1 MKTKVKVA
9 LISFSAIIGSSII
22 SGWYMYKSG
31 KEVGAQN
38 AMIEVNEG
46 IQQTAREN
54 GININYDYDPDSVQ
68 YILDNYKNVVDEN
81 KKYQE
86 EYNIKQNDLNE
97 TLRKNNE
104 TIKNLEDS
112 LKIYKD
118 ENTELKTQLSSI
130 PALKYVNAKLL
141 INGDESKTNDKNSLI
156 YIDNVPYY
164 SEQIVNA
171 LISEKYTLT
180 LKDDVLYYGKIIKEK
195 ALLSSMWV
203 ITSKHASYE
212 NSIIDSFGFTRTNAL
227 CFFESSASIVQNLNQ
242 DYNFIKGSIHVLS
255 DSSDSGTSSI
265 QIYADGKLIVDKPNI
280 AKTTEKIEFDESI
293 NGASKLEI
301 IYESTNWRNKV
312 AICDAIVYN

>member
-104 TIKNLEDS
+104 TIKNLEDN

-118 ENTELKTQLSSI
+118 ENAELKTQLSSI

-141 INGDESKTNDKNSLI
+141 INGDDAKTNDKNSLI

-171 LISEKYTLT
+171 LIGEKYALT

-203 ITSKHASYE
+203 VTSENASYE
-212 NSIIDSFGFTRTNAL
+212 NTIIDSFGFTRTNAL
-227 CFFESSASIVQNLNQ
+227 CFFKGSGSIVQSLNK
-242 DYNFIKGSIHVLS
+242 DYNFIKGSIHIPDNAID
-255 DSSDSGTSSI
+255 DSIVSV
-265 QIYADGKLIVDKPNI
+265 QIYADDKLILDKPYI
-280 AKTTEKIEFDESI
+280 DKTTEKIEFDESI
-293 NGASKLEI
+293 NGASKLKI
-301 IYESTNWRNKV
+301 IYDGSHYESKV